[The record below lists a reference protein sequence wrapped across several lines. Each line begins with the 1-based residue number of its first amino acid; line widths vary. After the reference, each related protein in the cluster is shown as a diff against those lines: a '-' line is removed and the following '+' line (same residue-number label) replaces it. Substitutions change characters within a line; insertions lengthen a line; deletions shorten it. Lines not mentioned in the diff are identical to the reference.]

1 MYKIIRELILFVLL
15 SYLSIW
21 ISIVIIYN
29 LDLRSSDT
37 LVTKVE
43 EVFLIQLS
51 LIIWFLILIVLY
63 FFRILIFL
71 IPKKDS
77 SEP

>member
-37 LVTKVE
+37 LVTKIE